1 MGRGELCFRTT
12 SRLNQCFPPWA
23 VTVGAV
29 LRCPGRCL
37 YLDLRDTGDHPLGEL
52 QALMVNVENLLL
64 WAREEV
70 CFQLSLP
77 RQWHCG
83 LTPYALWPDLL
94 GVAPVPSG
102 PPIQSGGLQG
112 LSPRRGWELLG
123 GGGWRRVAGLLGGE
137 CSGDSVRQ
145 VALGQLQQALPPE
158 ETLWAWWCV
167 ANSVHPSVR
176 VPGLSGGY
184 PTTGVTK
191 AELTLWPLLDP
202 FIGLA
207 LVGRK
212 GRCYYH
218 IHFYVHLW
226 IHLSAFMEPGLGTQ
240 MNNIWSLLLRS
251 SKGGGKSK

>member
-12 SRLNQCFPPWA
+12 SRLNQRFPPWA

-64 WAREEV
+64 WAREEG

-77 RQWHCG
+77 RQRHCG

-112 LSPRRGWELLG
+112 LSPRRGWVLLG
-123 GGGWRRVAGLLGGE
+123 GGGWRRAAGLLGGE

-158 ETLWAWWCV
+158 ETLSLMVCGKQRPSICQGPRIKWWLSDHRGHQGG
-167 ANSVHPSVR
+167 AHP
-176 VPGLSGGY
+176 
-184 PTTGVTK
+184 
-191 AELTLWPLLDP
+191 
-202 FIGLA
+202 LA
-207 LVGRK
+207 
-212 GRCYYH
+212 
-218 IHFYVHLW
+218 
-226 IHLSAFMEPGLGTQ
+226 SP
-240 MNNIWSLLLRS
+240 
-251 SKGGGKSK
+251 